1 MNKKPTS
8 YWVIHENQE
17 ILKDKEGKF
26 MIFTSL
32 SSLMLYLAYILQE
45 GEYNYDKIII
55 DEEDLENGINIMD

>member
-17 ILKDKEGKF
+17 ILKDTEGKF
-26 MIFTSL
+26 MIFVSL
-32 SSLMLYLAYILQE
+32 SSLMLYLAYILPE

>member
-17 ILKDKEGKF
+17 ILKDTEGKF
-26 MIFTSL
+26 MIFVSL
-32 SSLMLYLAYILQE
+32 SSLMLYLAYILPE
-45 GEYNYDKIII
+45 GDYNYDKIII